1 MLFFDLKYQEKFNWM
16 EFFVLIV
23 YLLHQFFLFFKG
35 FIPILREN
43 LHVAGMEINILHL
56 LEGARQAGGLTVV
69 IDVFRAFSTACYAY
83 AQGAGPV
90 LPVDTVEE
98 AFRMKTRFPD
108 ALLIGER
115 NEQKPA
121 GFDFGNSPTHL
132 LNAVIR
138 GKRIIHTTSSGTRGI
153 VNATR
158 ADTILTG
165 SFVNAGAIVRFIRE
179 MNPPVLSLVC
189 MGYACEY
196 PTDEDTLCAEYLR
209 NELTGQPN
217 DWESMKRQ
225 IKEGSGARF
234 FEEKSQSWAPAS
246 DFDLCLQP
254 SKFNFVLKVANG
266 EDLLLLEKIV
276 V

>member
-1 MLFFDLKYQEKFNWM
+1 
-16 EFFVLIV
+16 
-23 YLLHQFFLFFKG
+23 
-35 FIPILREN
+35 
-43 LHVAGMEINILHL
+43 MEINIHHL
-56 LEGARQAGGLTVV
+56 LEGARQARGLTIV
-69 IDVFRAFSTACYAY
+69 IDVFRAFSTACYAC

-98 AFRMKTRFPD
+98 AFRLKTLFPE

-132 LNAVIR
+132 LNVNIR

-153 VNATR
+153 VNATS
-158 ADTILTG
+158 ADIILTG
-165 SFVNAGAIVRFIRE
+165 SFVNASAIVRYIRKVD
-179 MNPPVLSLVC
+179 PAVLSLVC

-209 NELTGQPN
+209 NELTGQLN
-217 DWESMKRQ
+217 DWESMKKK

-254 SKFNFVLKVANG
+254 SKFNFILKVAN
-266 EDLLLLEKIV
+266 EENLVLLEKIV
-276 V
+276 I